1 LVDSNEGLWY
11 HVGIFNERKEK
22 EMFIVTY
29 VDYSDSS
36 DFHSRVL
43 GVYSSRDEAEAE
55 IRADMAGTSNYYG
68 DTEIVDNDKFEV
80 WKEIGT
86 VGCVWDVHEID
97 EFGTNDFEEH
107 GSRP

>member
-1 LVDSNEGLWY
+1 
-11 HVGIFNERKEK
+11 
-22 EMFIVTY
+22 MFIVTY
-29 VDYSDSS
+29 VDYSDNS
-36 DFHSRVL
+36 DLHSRVL

-55 IRADMAGTSNYYG
+55 IKADMAGTLNHYG

-97 EFGTNDFEEH
+97 EFGMTVVGDQ